1 MNTATDMIEGIAEA
15 LAEAERQARP
25 MSAPREVL
33 PGLSIE
39 TAYMIQQAGMA
50 RRIGKLP
57 HLNGVVPTQ
66 RDHAPVVV
74 GHKVGVTSLAVQ
86 QWLGFDQPDF
96 GVLLDSMRIPAG
108 VPCPGSTLI
117 KPRIEAEL
125 AFVMRTALPRQGCTP
140 ADVLRATA
148 YVVPALEVIDSRIA
162 DWNLTI
168 VDTVADNASSAY
180 FTLGLVPIDP
190 TGLDMRLM
198 GMTLQRQG
206 EVVATGAGA
215 ACLGHPAEAV
225 AWLART
231 LGAAGGGI
239 EAGHI
244 VLSGALGPV
253 VPFLPGDVVTAILSG
268 VGSVS
273 LAREVAR

>member
-1 MNTATDMIEGIAEA
+1 VNAATDTIETIAEA
-15 LAEAERQARP
+15 LAEAERRALP
-25 MSAPREVL
+25 VPPPREML
-33 PGLSIE
+33 PGLSVE
-39 TAYMIQQAGMA
+39 TAYQVQRAGMA
-50 RRIGKLP
+50 RRIGQLP
-57 HLNGVVPTQ
+57 HLNAVVPTQ
-66 RDHAPVVV
+66 RDHAPTVV
-74 GHKVGVTSLAVQ
+74 GHKVGVTSRAVQ

-108 VPCPGSTLI
+108 VPCPGSTLNQA
-117 KPRIEAEL
+117 RIEAEL
-125 AFVMRTALPRQGCTP
+125 AFVMRAALPRQGCTP

-148 YVVPALEVIDSRIA
+148 YVLPALEVIDSRIA

-180 FTLGLVPIDP
+180 FTLGHVPIDP
-190 TGLDMRLM
+190 MGLDMRLM
-198 GMTLQRQG
+198 GMTLTRNG
-206 EVVATGAGA
+206 EVAATGAGA

-231 LGAAGGGI
+231 LGAAGVGI

-253 VPFLPGDVVTAILSG
+253 VPFLPGDVVTATLSG
-268 VGSVS
+268 AGTVS
-273 LAREVAR
+273 LAREAGR